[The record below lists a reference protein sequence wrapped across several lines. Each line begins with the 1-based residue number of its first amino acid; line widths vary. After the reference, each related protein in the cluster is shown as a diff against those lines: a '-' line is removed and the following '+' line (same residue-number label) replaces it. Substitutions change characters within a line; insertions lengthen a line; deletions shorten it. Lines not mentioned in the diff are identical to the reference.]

1 MKKYDRPRRVADT
14 NQGEALRHEIAAL
27 ELLIRAYE
35 ENILLER
42 TDAI

>member
-1 MKKYDRPRRVADT
+1 MLRDLDPPR
-14 NQGEALRHEIAAL
+14 RHEIAAL

-42 TDAI
+42 TPAT